1 VATTPVHNFGM
12 AATRIKE
19 LRLARG
25 LSARMLAEQAN
36 VSSALISQVE
46 RDITD
51 PSLETMRRIASVL
64 EVPLFSLFQEE
75 VLDQVAVIRRD
86 QRLQITAP
94 RGALAY
100 TRATPGGSRLEL
112 LEGVLEPG
120 KASSDTAW
128 SHPSEE
134 CVVVLAGRLTVHVGA
149 DTHEL
154 GEGDSITFES
164 RLPHRYSNESD
175 AVARFLIAVTPPS
188 Y

>member
-1 VATTPVHNFGM
+1 MHNSAM
-12 AATRIKE
+12 AATRIRE

-25 LSARMLAEQAN
+25 LSARALAERAN
-36 VSSALISQVE
+36 VSTALISQVE

-75 VLDQVAVIRRD
+75 ELDQVAVVRRD
-86 QRLQITAP
+86 RRLQITAP
-94 RGALAY
+94 NSALAY
-100 TRATPGGSRLEL
+100 TRATPGGSRLEV

-120 KASSDTAW
+120 KASSDSSW

-134 CVVVLAGRLTVHVGA
+134 CAIVLAGRLTVHVGG
-149 DTHEL
+149 DVHEL
-154 GEGDSITFES
+154 AEGDSITFES

-175 AVARFLIAVTPPS
+175 VVVRFLIAVTPPS

>member
-1 VATTPVHNFGM
+1 MT
-12 AATRIKE
+12 ATRIRE
-19 LRLARG
+19 LRIARG
-25 LSARMLAEQAN
+25 LSARELAEQAN

-64 EVPLFSLFQEE
+64 EVPLFSLFQED
-75 VLDQVAVIRRD
+75 VADQVAVIRRD
-86 QRLQITAP
+86 RRLRITAP
-94 RGALAY
+94 RGALTY
-100 TRATPGGSRLEL
+100 TRATPGGARLEL

-120 KASSDTAW
+120 KASSDEPW

-134 CVVVLAGRLTVHVGA
+134 CVVVLEGRLTVHVGG
-149 DTHEL
+149 DMHHLE
-154 GEGDSITFES
+154 EGDSSTFDS

-175 AVARFLIAVTPPS
+175 AVARFMIAVTPPS